1 MPSPIV
7 RHNFRH
13 MDDLNISL
21 PASQQ
26 SFVED
31 QVIDGHYPSIS
42 DYLSD
47 LIRADQKAKAQEKLE
62 ALLLEGLEG
71 DATPWTEAD
80 SERLIRLA
88 ATGR

>member
-1 MPSPIV
+1 
-7 RHNFRH
+7 

-26 SFVED
+26 AFVED
-31 QVIDGHYPSIS
+31 QVTDGHYPSVS

-47 LIRADQKAKAQEKLE
+47 LISADQKAKAQERLE
-62 ALLLEGLEG
+62 SLLLEGLVGE
-71 DATPWTEAD
+71 ATPWTEED
-80 SERLIRLA
+80 SVRLIGLA